1 MTLQDKIIDI
11 QKTSKLTEIP
21 LGTAYDFDEFWNN
34 FIEPRL
40 PKKSVVLAWHK
51 LLMEYINE
59 KDAVFFIR
67 AFAGPSGNS
76 DLLRRGFYNT
86 TNYGFSAFYGDNG
99 CTAYF
104 YSMAFDGYVPTLKEF
119 EDVMKGRVFP
129 CSYIQTKSER
139 AYAAYHYG
147 KNPGITTK
155 GYKIAH
161 VFSSGKNFDEAS
173 CGYNTIGDFCKKEF
187 PRGESKEWSS
197 TRTDVYGK
205 YHYREIKIKSMAD
218 ADRIR
223 KFLVA
228 HFLRTVHPINYFLVP
243 KKAGK
248 RDRASN
254 MKKTNIYWYDDSG
267 ILRDEIGENKD
278 LILYVANKL
287 KAIYGTAY
295 DEFVSLIF
303 PLDVSLI
310 SAKNKIINAEY
321 GPELWRTKMGI
332 ITKTKSPKYSKPAV
346 KSASTSGTFF
356 TKTKLSIDL
365 TPSDINEFKKN
376 LLAKKQAERIVYY
389 SDGTIRRD
397 TWNASK
403 FSHNSNVLNNI
414 KSKYRNWKTDGII
427 RIEIKCDK

>member
-59 KDAVFFIR
+59 EDAVFFIR
-67 AFAGPSGNS
+67 AFAGPPRKSH
-76 DLLRRGFYNT
+76 LLRRGFYNT

-147 KNPGITTK
+147 KDPGIATK

-161 VFSSGKNFDEAS
+161 VFSSGENFDKAS
-173 CGYNTIGDFCKKEF
+173 CGYNTIGDFCNKEF
-187 PRGESKEWSS
+187 PRGESEDWSS

-243 KKAGK
+243 KKA
-248 RDRASN
+248 
-254 MKKTNIYWYDDSG
+254 NIYWYDSG

-303 PLDVSLI
+303 PSDVSLI

-321 GPELWRTKMGI
+321 GPELWRTKKGI
-332 ITKTKSPKYSKPAV
+332 ITKTKSP
-346 KSASTSGTFF
+346 
-356 TKTKLSIDL
+356 KLSIDL